1 MEGSVFL
8 TDDRDWAI
16 EVEIGSIGIV
26 PPISPHLLSPDEK
39 LRQIHPHAIACE
51 TPHLAGEVSFWGLLE
66 CLPMF
71 LALDEDMGLHGDE
84 NGFAII
90 PPISPQLSTL
100 RKEVLLSSPPHFR

>member
-1 MEGSVFL
+1 
-8 TDDRDWAI
+8 
-16 EVEIGSIGIV
+16 
-26 PPISPHLLSPDEK
+26 
-39 LRQIHPHAIACE
+39 
-51 TPHLAGEVSFWGLLE
+51 
-66 CLPMF
+66 MF